1 MRSYKAARR
10 EATKEPVK
18 FEVGYEDDDGNEKME
33 TFTCTG
39 EVSSLVLSEMA
50 YNADVDIATPE
61 GAAVLRQFFAG
72 AFGDQN
78 EYRRFF
84 RFVMTQGLDDDML
97 MEIMQGIAEDFA
109 GRPTKRLSDSPG
121 TPSTTGQDS
130 RVVSLPG
137 GFRTQ
142 AQPLAP
148 ELEAAVER
156 MASSS

>member
-18 FEVGYEDDDGNEKME
+18 FEVGYEDDDGAEKTE

-50 YNADVDIATPE
+50 YNANVEIATPE
-61 GAAVLRQFFAG
+61 GAAVLREFFAG
-72 AFGDQN
+72 AFGDEG

-84 RFVMTQGLDDDML
+84 RFVMTQGLDDDFL

-109 GRPTKRLSDSPG
+109 GRPTKRLSDSLG
-121 TPSTTGQDS
+121 TPSTTGPDS

-142 AQPLAP
+142 AQPVTP
-148 ELEAAVER
+148 ELEAAVEE
-156 MASSS
+156 MASSG